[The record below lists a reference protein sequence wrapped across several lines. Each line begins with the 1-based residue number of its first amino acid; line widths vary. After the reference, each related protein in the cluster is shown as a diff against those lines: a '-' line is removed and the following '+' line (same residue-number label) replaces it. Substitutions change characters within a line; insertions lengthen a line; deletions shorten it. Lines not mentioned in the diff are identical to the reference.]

1 MFTGIVK
8 SVGSVKT
15 LEEDHLLISTD
26 DDNFYNLETGTSISI
41 DGCCL
46 TLREY
51 IDKDLLFQISDE
63 TISRTSLNK
72 DHCGFVNMELPLTV
86 NSLLSGH
93 IVQGHV
99 DGVIELD
106 EVTKLDNELWNFYF
120 KYADEKYIVDKGSI
134 TINGISLTV
143 VEPDKDKFSVA
154 VIEETYKRTNLK
166 NLKINSSVN
175 VEYDIVI
182 KYLEKLNYDK
192 WHKRNN

>member
-51 IDKDLLFQISDE
+51 INKDLLFQISDE

-99 DGVIELD
+99 DGVIKLD
-106 EVTKLDNELWNFYF
+106 EVTKLDNELWNFHF

-166 NLKINSSVN
+166 HLKINNSVN

-192 WHKRNN
+192 

>member
-51 IDKDLLFQISDE
+51 INKDLLFQISDE

-99 DGVIELD
+99 DEVIELD
-106 EVTKLDNELWNFYF
+106 EVTKLDNELWNFHF

-166 NLKINSSVN
+166 HLKMNSSVN

-192 WHKRNN
+192 

>member
-51 IDKDLLFQISDE
+51 INKDLLFQISDE

-86 NSLLSGH
+86 NTFLSGH

-106 EVTKLDNELWNFYF
+106 EVTKLDNELWNFHF

-166 NLKINSSVN
+166 HLKINSSVN

-192 WHKRNN
+192 

>member
-51 IDKDLLFQISDE
+51 INKDLLFQISDE

-106 EVTKLDNELWNFYF
+106 EVTKLDNELWNFHF
-120 KYADEKYIVDKGSI
+120 KYANEKYIVDKGSI

-166 NLKINSSVN
+166 HLKINSSVN

-192 WHKRNN
+192 

>member
-51 IDKDLLFQISDE
+51 INKDLLFQISDE

-86 NSLLSGH
+86 NTLLSGH

-192 WHKRNN
+192 

>member
-51 IDKDLLFQISDE
+51 INKDLLFQISDE
-63 TISRTSLNK
+63 TITRTSLNK
-72 DHCGFVNMELPLTV
+72 NHCGFVNMELPLTV
-86 NSLLSGH
+86 NTLLSGH

-106 EVTKLDNELWNFYF
+106 EVSKLDNEFWNFYF

-166 NLKINSSVN
+166 HLKINNSVN

-192 WHKRNN
+192 

>member
-51 IDKDLLFQISDE
+51 INKDLLFQISDE

-99 DGVIELD
+99 DGVIELE

-166 NLKINSSVN
+166 HLKINSSVN

-192 WHKRNN
+192 

>member
-8 SVGSVKT
+8 SVGSVIT

-51 IDKDLLFQISDE
+51 INKDLLFQISDE

-72 DHCGFVNMELPLTV
+72 DHCGYVNMELPLTV
-86 NSLLSGH
+86 NTLLSGH

-143 VEPDKDKFSVA
+143 VEPTKDKFSVA

-166 NLKINSSVN
+166 HLKINNSVN

-192 WHKRNN
+192 

>member
-26 DDNFYNLETGTSISI
+26 DENFYNLETGTSIAI

-106 EVTKLDNELWNFYF
+106 EVTKLDNELWNFRF
-120 KYADEKYIVDKGSI
+120 KYAVEKYIVDKGSI

-143 VEPDKDKFSVA
+143 VEPTKDKFSVA

-166 NLKINSSVN
+166 HLKINSTVN

-192 WHKRNN
+192 

>member
-51 IDKDLLFQISDE
+51 INKDLLFQISDE

-106 EVTKLDNELWNFYF
+106 EVTKLDNELWNFHF

-154 VIEETYKRTNLK
+154 IIEETYKRTNLK
-166 NLKINSSVN
+166 HLKINSSVN

-192 WHKRNN
+192 

>member
-51 IDKDLLFQISDE
+51 INKDLLFQISDE

-106 EVTKLDNELWNFYF
+106 EVTKLDNELWNFRF
-120 KYADEKYIVDKGSI
+120 KYAAEKYIVDKGSI

-192 WHKRNN
+192 

>member
-63 TISRTSLNK
+63 TISRTSINK
-72 DHCGFVNMELPLTV
+72 EHCGFVNMELPLTV

-106 EVTKLDNELWNFYF
+106 EVTKLDNELWNFHF

-166 NLKINSSVN
+166 HLKINSSVN

-192 WHKRNN
+192 

>member
-106 EVTKLDNELWNFYF
+106 EVTKLDNELWNFHF

-166 NLKINSSVN
+166 HLKINSSVN

-192 WHKRNN
+192 

>member
-26 DDNFYNLETGTSISI
+26 DDNFYNLEQGTSISI

-51 IDKDLLFQISDE
+51 INKDLLFQISDE

-166 NLKINSSVN
+166 HLKINSSVN
-175 VEYDIVI
+175 VEYDILI

-192 WHKRNN
+192 

>member
-26 DDNFYNLETGTSISI
+26 DHNFYNLETGTSISI

-51 IDKDLLFQISDE
+51 INKDLLFQISDE

-106 EVTKLDNELWNFYF
+106 EVTKLDNELWNFHF

-143 VEPDKDKFSVA
+143 VEPTKDKFSVA

-166 NLKINSSVN
+166 HLKINNSVN

-192 WHKRNN
+192 

>member
-51 IDKDLLFQISDE
+51 IDNNLLFQISDE

-192 WHKRNN
+192 

>member
-72 DHCGFVNMELPLTV
+72 DHCGYVNMELPLTV
-86 NSLLSGH
+86 NTLLSGH

-143 VEPDKDKFSVA
+143 VEPTKDKFSVA

-166 NLKINSSVN
+166 HLKINNSVN
-175 VEYDIVI
+175 VEYDILI

-192 WHKRNN
+192 

>member
-51 IDKDLLFQISDE
+51 INKDLLFQISDE

-99 DGVIELD
+99 DGVIVLD
-106 EVTKLDNELWNFYF
+106 EVTKLDNELWNFHF

-166 NLKINSSVN
+166 HLKINSSVN

-192 WHKRNN
+192 

>member
-26 DDNFYNLETGTSISI
+26 DDNFYNLEPGTSISI

-51 IDKDLLFQISDE
+51 IDKNLLFQISDE

-143 VEPDKDKFSVA
+143 VEPTKDKFSVA

-166 NLKINSSVN
+166 HLKINNSVN

-192 WHKRNN
+192 

>member
-51 IDKDLLFQISDE
+51 INKDLLFQISDE

-106 EVTKLDNELWNFYF
+106 EATKLDNELWNFHF

-192 WHKRNN
+192 

>member
-51 IDKDLLFQISDE
+51 IDNNLLFQISDE

-72 DHCGFVNMELPLTV
+72 DHCGYVNMELPLTV
-86 NSLLSGH
+86 NTLLSGH

-106 EVTKLDNELWNFYF
+106 EVAKLDNELWNFYF

-143 VEPDKDKFSVA
+143 VEPTKDKFSVA

-166 NLKINSSVN
+166 HLKINNSVN

-192 WHKRNN
+192 

>member
-26 DDNFYNLETGTSISI
+26 DDNFYNLEQGTSISI

-51 IDKDLLFQISDE
+51 INKDLLFQISDE

-106 EVTKLDNELWNFYF
+106 EVTKLDNELWNFHF

-143 VEPDKDKFSVA
+143 VEPDKDRFSVA

-166 NLKINSSVN
+166 HLKINSSVN

-192 WHKRNN
+192 

>member
-72 DHCGFVNMELPLTV
+72 DHCGYVNMELPLTV
-86 NSLLSGH
+86 NTLLSGH

-106 EVTKLDNELWNFYF
+106 EVTKLDNELWNFHF

-192 WHKRNN
+192 

>member
-51 IDKDLLFQISDE
+51 INKDLLFQISDE

-106 EVTKLDNELWNFYF
+106 EVTKLDNELWNFHF
-120 KYADEKYIVDKGSI
+120 KDAYEKYIVDKGSI

-166 NLKINSSVN
+166 HLKINSSVN

-192 WHKRNN
+192 

>member
-26 DDNFYNLETGTSISI
+26 DDNFYNLEQGTSISI

-51 IDKDLLFQISDE
+51 IDNNLLFQISDE

-106 EVTKLDNELWNFYF
+106 EVSKLDNELWNFYF

-166 NLKINSSVN
+166 HLKINNSVN

-192 WHKRNN
+192 

>member
-51 IDKDLLFQISDE
+51 IDKDLLFQISVE

-143 VEPDKDKFSVA
+143 VEPKKDKFSVA

-166 NLKINSSVN
+166 HLKINNSVN

-192 WHKRNN
+192 

>member
-15 LEEDHLLISTD
+15 LEEDHLLISTN

-51 IDKDLLFQISDE
+51 INKDLLFQISDE

-106 EVTKLDNELWNFYF
+106 EVTKLDNELWNFHF

-166 NLKINSSVN
+166 HLKINSSVN

-192 WHKRNN
+192 

>member
-26 DDNFYNLETGTSISI
+26 DENFYNLETGTSISI

-51 IDKDLLFQISDE
+51 INKDLLFQISDE

-72 DHCGFVNMELPLTV
+72 DHCGYVNMELPLTV
-86 NSLLSGH
+86 NTLLSGH

-106 EVTKLDNELWNFYF
+106 EVTKLDNELWNFHF

-143 VEPDKDKFSVA
+143 VEPNKDKFSVS

-192 WHKRNN
+192 

>member
-51 IDKDLLFQISDE
+51 INKDLLFQISDE

-72 DHCGFVNMELPLTV
+72 DHCGYVNMELPLTV
-86 NSLLSGH
+86 NTLLSGH

-106 EVTKLDNELWNFYF
+106 EVIKLDNELWNFYF

-166 NLKINSSVN
+166 HLKINNSVN

-192 WHKRNN
+192 

>member
-51 IDKDLLFQISDE
+51 INKDLLFQISDE

-72 DHCGFVNMELPLTV
+72 DHCGFVNMELPLTI

-106 EVTKLDNELWNFYF
+106 EVTKLDNELWNFHF

-192 WHKRNN
+192 

>member
-26 DDNFYNLETGTSISI
+26 DDNFYNLEQGTSISI

-51 IDKDLLFQISDE
+51 IDNNLLFQISDE

-72 DHCGFVNMELPLTV
+72 DHCGYVNMELPLTV
-86 NSLLSGH
+86 NTLLSGH

-143 VEPDKDKFSVA
+143 VKPVKDKFSVA

-166 NLKINSSVN
+166 HLKINNSVN
-175 VEYDIVI
+175 VEYDILI

-192 WHKRNN
+192 

>member
-15 LEEDHLLISTD
+15 LEEDHLLISTV

-99 DGVIELD
+99 DGVIDLD
-106 EVTKLDNELWNFYF
+106 EVTKLDNELWNFHF

-166 NLKINSSVN
+166 HLKMNSSVN

-192 WHKRNN
+192 

>member
-51 IDKDLLFQISDE
+51 INKDLLFQISDE

-99 DGVIELD
+99 DGVIKLD
-106 EVTKLDNELWNFYF
+106 EATKLDNELWNFHF

-166 NLKINSSVN
+166 HLKINSSVN

-192 WHKRNN
+192 

>member
-26 DDNFYNLETGTSISI
+26 DDNFYNLEQGTSISI

-51 IDKDLLFQISDE
+51 INKDLLFQISDE

-106 EVTKLDNELWNFYF
+106 EVTKLDNELWNFHF

-166 NLKINSSVN
+166 HLKINSSVN

-192 WHKRNN
+192 

>member
-26 DDNFYNLETGTSISI
+26 DENFYNLETGTSISI

-106 EVTKLDNELWNFYF
+106 EVTKLDNELWNFHF

-192 WHKRNN
+192 

>member
-51 IDKDLLFQISDE
+51 IEKDLLFQISEE

-106 EVTKLDNELWNFYF
+106 EVTKLDNELWNFHF

-166 NLKINSSVN
+166 HLKINSSVN

-192 WHKRNN
+192 

>member
-51 IDKDLLFQISDE
+51 INKDLLFQISDE
-63 TISRTSLNK
+63 TISRTSLNT
-72 DHCGFVNMELPLTV
+72 DHCGYVNMELPLTV

-106 EVTKLDNELWNFYF
+106 EVTKLDNELWNFHF

-166 NLKINSSVN
+166 HLKINSSVN

-192 WHKRNN
+192 

>member
-26 DDNFYNLETGTSISI
+26 DDSFYNLETGTSISI

-72 DHCGFVNMELPLTV
+72 DHCGYVNMELPLTV
-86 NSLLSGH
+86 NTLLSGH

-143 VEPDKDKFSVA
+143 VEPTKDKFSVA

-166 NLKINSSVN
+166 HLKINNSVN
-175 VEYDIVI
+175 VEYDILI

-192 WHKRNN
+192 

>member
-15 LEEDHLLISTD
+15 LEEDQLLISTD

-51 IDKDLLFQISDE
+51 INKDLLFQISDE

-106 EVTKLDNELWNFYF
+106 EVTKLDNELWNFHF

-166 NLKINSSVN
+166 HLKMNSSVN

-192 WHKRNN
+192 

>member
-51 IDKDLLFQISDE
+51 INKDLLFQISDE

-72 DHCGFVNMELPLTV
+72 DHCGYVNMELPLTV
-86 NSLLSGH
+86 NTLLSGH

-106 EVTKLDNELWNFYF
+106 EVTKLDNELWNFHF

-192 WHKRNN
+192 